1 MKNIV
6 KISVVSLALVF
17 LTGMVLTWTSTAPSA
32 ILVFAGHDR
41 TICFSQDLRVS
52 DLNATISG
60 DVSNGDWISFGD
72 GRFQPGNLL
81 TVRYNT
87 AQSQQVT
94 YVPGPN
100 DRALG
105 FFRLMLLSDAPVGN
119 PLERVTDEVRIN
131 FQPAPPLFCSNN
143 VNISL
148 NETCTQVVDATMLQP
163 NPVQPYSNYI
173 ITLYNAN
180 GTVIP
185 NNTLTHLHVDNEI
198 TYKLGHQCT
207 ANFCWGKLKVED
219 YFPPV
224 FVCKNDTI
232 SCLKSI
238 LPDSL
243 GFPFPAGAYID
254 TLISNKYTVKN
265 WDKCSDVIL
274 EYTDTTIKGECSRNE
289 DKIVSRRWKAA
300 DAKGN
305 TSFCTEVIVVRKIA
319 LSDVIFPPNFEG
331 HDMPAFECGDSYPKL
346 INGNPSPDTT
356 GTPLTGHCGHLQFN
370 FSDVPFSLCG
380 NSYKIARSWFL
391 IDWCTSLSVT
401 KNQIIQIKD
410 SQGPSISF
418 QDTLRWQTDPYICA
432 TGRVEIPA
440 LESAEDCS
448 AFDTQIEIINKS
460 GQSFPSFIQKVGS
473 KFFVD
478 KLPLDA
484 YEVRYIVTDV
494 CNNTTVG
501 TSELIIS
508 DLTPPYPA
516 CDGVTKVALDQNG
529 RSRVFALSFDDGST
543 DNCGIA
549 SFKARKMQNNCG
561 IGTAWGDFVDFCCDE
576 IGTTQMV
583 ALEVTDI
590 HGNKNTC
597 MVEVIVEDKI
607 KPTLTCPPNITLA
620 CTDSY
625 DFANLQAFGNVVTQA
640 SQVKN
645 VIVHNFY
652 HNGIVGQDGLARDNC
667 SVSVTSKY
675 RTNIECHTGFIY
687 RTFTATDAGGRVDS
701 CTQVITILNPD
712 PFDQTDITWPSH
724 YESNG
729 CRVAQANPDITGF
742 PKFKNTSCGN
752 ITHSYEDQPFYIA
765 DGACVKI
772 VRTWTVVD
780 WCQFDQVTGRG
791 KYGPYV
797 QTIKLHNTDKPWFM
811 SSCADTTICSYAIDC
826 GLTNITLD
834 AFGQDSCTQAKD
846 LVWKYELD
854 IHSDGILDFNG
865 TASTYSGNVPMGVH
879 SIKWILADQCGNLA
893 TCLRKV
899 TVADCKKPSPYC
911 ITSLTQTLDAVQ
923 GTAEIWAKDFDKGS
937 SDNCTSKDGLIFTFN
952 GARPVSNRVNVL
964 HYFKENGILSTP
976 SEYLTGLAQVWK
988 PNTKSAGILFDCS
1001 DIPDGKSQSIPL
1013 KMTVFDSLG
1022 NSDFCE
1028 VELILQDNSNKCPD
1042 LITHG
1047 TVSGKVN
1054 TENNKA
1060 VSDVQV
1066 HYQGVE
1072 IDDYVMTNSDGV
1084 FSIES
1089 LPLQKEYSIKPYKD
1103 INPLEGV
1110 TALDLVHIQRHI
1122 LGITLLDSPFK
1133 MIAADANASKSI
1145 TAGDLLE
1152 IRRLILGITDK
1163 FPKGLP
1169 SWVFVAKNG
1178 ISNPQNPFSYQ
1189 PATMFTLSD
1198 AVLQNQDFTAVKI
1211 GDVNNSAVN
1220 IQEEMVE
1227 SRNAVTPFLI
1237 EVSSEKVNEENV
1249 YEFRAGSDAKFDAI
1263 QLFLHTDA
1271 VANDIIV
1278 AKHETVN
1285 PELDWHLV
1293 GNTLRLVMYQT
1304 QTGDI
1309 QKGDILFSIP
1319 APKTSTFRI
1328 DDTFENIF
1336 YGENRERPIQLKS
1349 ISQSPKAKLKLRTN
1363 PVMNELVVQAND
1375 IQQAT
1380 GLTYEIVNTEGKVL
1394 LNGLTMINSS
1404 WDDVYITLPES
1415 IQPGI
1420 YFVKLS
1426 LDDWSETLK
1435 FIRIQ

>member
-1 MKNIV
+1 M
-6 KISVVSLALVF
+6 ALVV
-17 LTGMVLTWTSTAPSA
+17 LTGMVLKWTSLVPSA

-81 TVRYNT
+81 TVRYNI
-87 AQSQQVT
+87 AQTQQIT

-105 FFRLMLLSDAPVGN
+105 FFRLMLMSDAPVGN

-148 NETCTQVVDATMLQP
+148 NESCTQVVDATMLQP

-185 NNTLTHLHVDNEI
+185 NNTLTHLHVDKEI

-254 TLISNKYTVKN
+254 TLINKKYTVKN

-319 LSDVIFPPNFEG
+319 LSDVVFPPNFEG
-331 HDMPAFECGDSYPKL
+331 HEMPAFECGDTYPKL

-356 GTPLTGHCGHLQFN
+356 GRPITGHCGHLQFN
-370 FSDVPFSLCG
+370 YSDVPFSLCG

-410 SQGPSISF
+410 SQGPSIAV
-418 QDTLRWQTDPYICA
+418 QDTLRWQTDPYVCA
-432 TGRVEIPA
+432 TGRIEIPA
-440 LESAEDCS
+440 LVSAEDCS

-473 KFFVD
+473 KFFAD
-478 KLPLDA
+478 KLPLDE
-484 YEVRYIVTDV
+484 YVIKYIATDV
-494 CNNTTVG
+494 CNNTSIAESV
-501 TSELIIS
+501 LIIS

-516 CDGVTKVALDQNG
+516 CDGVTKVALDQTG
-529 RSRVFALSFDDGST
+529 RSRVFATSFDDGST

-583 ALEVTDI
+583 ALEITDI

-620 CTDSY
+620 CTDNY
-625 DFANLQAFGNVVTQA
+625 DFANLQVFGNVVTQA
-640 SQVKN
+640 SQIKN
-645 VIVHNFY
+645 VVVNNTY

-675 RTNIECHTGFIY
+675 RANIECHTGFIY

-712 PFDQTDITWPSH
+712 PFELSDITWPSH
-724 YESNG
+724 YESSG
-729 CRVAQANPDITGF
+729 CRVAEANPDITGF

-752 ITHSYEDQPFYIA
+752 VTHSYEDQPFYIA
-765 DGACVKI
+765 DGACIKI

-791 KYGPYV
+791 KYGPHV
-797 QTIKLHNTDKPWFM
+797 QTIKLHNTDKPWFT
-811 SSCADTTICSYAIDC
+811 SACADTTICSYAIDC
-826 GLTNITLD
+826 GLTQITLD
-834 AFGQDSCTQAKD
+834 AFGQDSCTNAID
-846 LVWKYELD
+846 LVWKYEWD
-854 IHSDGILDFNG
+854 IHSDGVLD
-865 TASTYSGNVPMGVH
+865 STGSKSTFSGNVPLGVH
-879 SIKWILADQCGNLA
+879 TIKWILADQCGNLA
-893 TCLRKV
+893 TCLRKIKV
-899 TVADCKKPSPYC
+899 EDCKKPSPYC
-911 ITSLTQTLDAVQ
+911 ITSLTQTLDAVN

-937 SDNCTSKDGLIFTFN
+937 SDNCTSAAGLIFTFN
-952 GARPVSNRVNVL
+952 GARPVSNRINVL
-964 HYFKENGILSTP
+964 HYFKENGILSNQ
-976 SEYLTGLAQVWK
+976 SEYLSGLAQVWK
-988 PNTKSAGILFDCS
+988 PDTKSAGILFDCD
-1001 DIPDGKSQSIPL
+1001 DIPDGKSQSIAL
-1013 KMTVFDSLG
+1013 KMTVYDSLG

-1028 VELILQDNSNKCPD
+1028 VALILQDNSNKCTD
-1042 LITHG
+1042 LITQG
-1047 TVSGKVN
+1047 MVSGRVI

-1060 VSDVQV
+1060 LSDVQV
-1066 HYQGVE
+1066 HYEGVE

-1084 FSIES
+1084 FSIEA
-1089 LPLQKEYSIKPYKD
+1089 LPLQKEYSIMPYKD
-1103 INPLEGV
+1103 VNPLEGV

-1152 IRRLILGITDK
+1152 IRRLILGITDR

-1169 SWVFVAKNG
+1169 SWVFVAKDG
-1178 ISNPQNPFSYQ
+1178 ISNPQNPFNYQ
-1189 PATMFTLSD
+1189 PATMFILSD
-1198 AVLQNQDFTAVKI
+1198 AVLLNQDFTAVKI

-1220 IQEEMVE
+1220 IQDDNVE
-1227 SRNAVTPFLI
+1227 TRKVDKPFVI
-1237 EVSSEKVNEENV
+1237 EVALEKMDGSEVWV
-1249 YEFRAGSDAKFDAI
+1249 FRAGNDAKLDAL
-1263 QLFLHTDA
+1263 QFFVNTGLDLDDVA
-1271 VANDIIV
+1271 VYKSEALNVEIDSYF
-1278 AKHETVN
+1278 A
-1285 PELDWHLV
+1285 DQS
-1293 GNTLRLVMYQT
+1293 LRVVMYQT
-1304 QTGDI
+1304 QTQDI
-1309 QKGDILFSIP
+1309 QKGDLLFKVI
-1319 APKTSTFRI
+1319 APKTTVFSLEAKPQSMIF
-1328 DDTFENIF
+1328 DENV
-1336 YGENRERPIQLKS
+1336 ERPVVLKNNLGNKKGRIQL
-1349 ISQSPKAKLKLRTN
+1349 RNN
-1363 PVMNELVVQAND
+1363 PVINELVLKANYID
-1375 IQQAT
+1375 RETNLSYQVI
-1380 GLTYEIVNTEGKVL
+1380 NTEGKTL
-1394 LNGLTMINSS
+1394 LDGQEIIKESFDEL
-1404 WDDVYITLPES
+1404 YIPLPEN
-1415 IQPGI
+1415 IKPGV
-1420 YFVKLS
+1420 YFIKLS
-1426 LDDWSETLK
+1426 SEDWHETLK